1 MSFIYR
7 HYSLKAWKARLDSAF
22 SLCDLLSRS
31 PPLPTRAT
39 RFALCL
45 DSYSFHEFC
54 CYFDWGW
61 FFYFNAIE
69 IFCSSRTLF
78 DLSKAWDAGK
88 DRQLSRVLREQV
100 CSNQN
105 SQLAWAWVK
114 RWVSVFARLVL
125 PSGFH
130 GVTGLMCWG
139 RCSCSNLKLLASEHL
154 GERFPG
160 RHSCLCSAF
169 L

>member
-61 FFYFNAIE
+61 FFYFNSIE

-78 DLSKAWDAGK
+78 DLCLKGQTAFQSAKGSRFVVIKIHTRLGMSKEM
-88 DRQLSRVLREQV
+88 S
-100 CSNQN
+100 
-105 SQLAWAWVK
+105 
-114 RWVSVFARLVL
+114 VSVFARLVL
-125 PSGFH
+125 PSGFRE
-130 GVTGLMCWG
+130 VTGLMCWG
-139 RCSCSNLKLLASEHL
+139 QCSCSNLKLLASEHL